1 MIYLD
6 NAATTPV
13 RNEVLEAM
21 LPFFKQFYGNPSNV
35 YGLSLLSR
43 RALDGAREAV
53 AGAIGAKLP
62 AEIFFTSGGTEA
74 DNLAILG
81 LARARKDLG
90 HHIITSA
97 IEHHAVLHACDQARS
112 EGFEITRLPVDK
124 FGIVDPNNL
133 IKALRDD
140 TILVS
145 IMLAN
150 NEIGSLQPL
159 SQIGEILRKHQ
170 AYLHTDAVQAVG
182 HIKVDVQ
189 ELGVDALSLSA
200 HKFGGPKGVGAIY
213 LRTGVRPKAIIYG
226 GGQEHGL
233 RSGTENVPGIV
244 GLGKAITLA
253 NEKLEDNSKL
263 LQEKRDYIVD
273 KIRREIDLVHLTGHP
288 EKRLPGNASFVF
300 AGVEGESLLMQL
312 DRQGVCASA
321 GSACSASAL
330 GVSHVLEA
338 IGLRPSIAKGSL
350 RLSLAYDISYDDID
364 KAVSIIVKS
373 VRKLQSIAPKSALHK
388 FAQEV
393 EGANK

>member
-1 MIYLD
+1 MVTRL
-6 NAATTPV
+6 
-13 RNEVLEAM
+13 R
-21 LPFFKQFYGNPSNV
+21 
-35 YGLSLLSR
+35 
-43 RALDGAREAV
+43 AREAV
-53 AGAIGAKLP
+53 AKAIGAKLP
-62 AEIFFTSGGTEA
+62 AEIFFTGSGTEA

-90 HHIITSA
+90 KHIITSA
-97 IEHHAVLHACDQARS
+97 VEHHAVLHACDQARS
-112 EGFEITRLPVDK
+112 EGFEVTRLPVDK
-124 FGIVDPNNL
+124 FGVIDLECLN
-133 IKALRDD
+133 KALRED

-150 NEIGSLQPL
+150 NEIGSLQP
-159 SQIGEILRKHQ
+159 IAEIAEILRKHQ

-182 HIKVDVQ
+182 HIKIDVQ

-200 HKFGGPKGVGAIY
+200 HKFGGPKGVGALY

-253 NEKLEDNSKL
+253 TEELSMNSKL
-263 LQEKRDYIVD
+263 LKEKRDYII
-273 KIRREIDLVHLTGHP
+273 KEISRDIELAKLTGHP
-288 EKRLPGNASFVF
+288 ERRLPGNASFVF

-350 RLSLAYDISYDDID
+350 RLSLAPDITYEDID

-373 VRKLQSIAPKSALHK
+373 VKKLQSIAPKATLRK
-388 FAQEV
+388 FVQEV
-393 EGANK
+393 EGAGK